1 MEAHHPV
8 TGAIRTWDPPIC
20 RPADPVFASCSVRHP
35 DDALTSGIRI
45 ALHFSPDDSFEQ
57 NILAGG
63 VVGDPP
69 YDVLAAGP
77 ITVIPV
83 DTIPLQVQKV
93 TLPMKTCDYC
103 VLQWVWGAEKDG
115 GTYIGCADIS
125 IKDGGGLPD
134 FSSLQS
140 QAGSELPDGSGVGV
154 ADGGAGAGIA
164 IGIIVAVLLLA
175 LNP

>member
-1 MEAHHPV
+1 M
-8 TGAIRTWDPPIC
+8 
-20 RPADPVFASCSVRHP
+20 
-35 DDALTSGIRI
+35 
-45 ALHFSPDDSFEQ
+45 HFSPDDSFEQ

-63 VVGDPP
+63 VVGDAP

-77 ITVIPV
+77 TTVIPV

-103 VLQWVWGAEKDG
+103 VLQWVWGAENDG

-140 QAGSELPDGSGVGV
+140 QAGNELPDGSGVGV
-154 ADGGAGAGIA
+154 ADGGGGAGIA

>member
-1 MEAHHPV
+1 M
-8 TGAIRTWDPPIC
+8 
-20 RPADPVFASCSVRHP
+20 
-35 DDALTSGIRI
+35 
-45 ALHFSPDDSFEQ
+45 HFSPDDSFEQ

-63 VVGDPP
+63 VVGDGP

-77 ITVIPV
+77 TTVIPV

-140 QAGSELPDGSGVGV
+140 QAGNELPDGSGVGV
-154 ADGGAGAGIA
+154 ADGGGGAGIA
-164 IGIIVAVLLLA
+164 IGIIIAVLLLA